1 MRRAVVRS
9 VGVRG
14 PCDPRIPESFGAFGP
29 LAPVHV
35 YMKILIADDHALLRQ
50 GLRLIL
56 VESGRSVEIG
66 EASNGRELMAQLSC
80 AWDMLILDISFPDAT
95 GLELLREVE
104 AARPALPVL
113 VLSMHAE
120 QQYAVRALRNGAAG
134 YLTKESA
141 PDELLRAIDKVA
153 RGGKYVTAGVA
164 EALASEIAGDL
175 TERTHQLLSDREY
188 EVLCLIARG
197 KRPAEIAS
205 QLKVSTKTVST
216 YRSRSEE

>member
-1 MRRAVVRS
+1 
-9 VGVRG
+9 
-14 PCDPRIPESFGAFGP
+14 
-29 LAPVHV
+29 
-35 YMKILIADDHALLRQ
+35 MKILIADDHALLRQ

-66 EASNGRELMAQLSC
+66 EASNGGELLAQLSC
-80 AWDMLILDISFPDAT
+80 PWDVLILDISFPDAT
-95 GLELLREVE
+95 GLELLREVK
-104 AARPALPVL
+104 AVRPALPVL

-153 RGGKYVTAGVA
+153 MGGKYVTAGVA

-175 TERTHQLLSDREY
+175 AERTHQLLSDREY

-197 KRPAEIAS
+197 KRPAEIAA

-216 YRSRSEE
+216 YRSRILEKMGFSNNAEIVRYAIQHKLV